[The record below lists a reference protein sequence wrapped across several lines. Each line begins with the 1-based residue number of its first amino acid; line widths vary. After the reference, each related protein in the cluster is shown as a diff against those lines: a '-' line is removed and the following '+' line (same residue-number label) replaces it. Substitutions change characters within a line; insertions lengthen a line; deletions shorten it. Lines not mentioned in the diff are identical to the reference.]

1 MTCAGARRKLE
12 AYLQLAGSLAE
23 RLVYVYIDE
32 GTSSSLYHD
41 AIACLTYSD
50 RFLNILIIF
59 PIITN
64 YLIHD
69 LLYAH
74 LHQARQ

>member
-32 GTSSSLYHD
+32 GKVLV
-41 AIACLTYSD
+41 
-50 RFLNILIIF
+50 
-59 PIITN
+59 
-64 YLIHD
+64 
-69 LLYAH
+69 
-74 LHQARQ
+74 